1 MNEEKCIEYIKEVFD
16 GREYEIMSVEERRSI
31 HKKCEDYCLQEGI
44 TGIQFD
50 MLWNRAMFQI
60 KAGI

>member
-1 MNEEKCIEYIKEVFD
+1 MNEENCMEFIKEQFK
-16 GREYEIMSVEERRSI
+16 GANEELLSADERKELYCR
-31 HKKCEDYCLQEGI
+31 CRDYCKQEGI
-44 TGIQFD
+44 EGVQFD

>member
-1 MNEEKCIEYIKEVFD
+1 MNEENCMEFIKEQFKGVNEELLGID
-16 GREYEIMSVEERRSI
+16 ERKKLYCRCREY
-31 HKKCEDYCLQEGI
+31 CEQEGI
-44 TGIQFD
+44 EGVQFD

>member
-1 MNEEKCIEYIKEVFD
+1 MSEEKCIEYIKEVFD
-16 GREYEIMSVEERRSI
+16 GREYENMSVEERRSI
-31 HKKCEDYCLQEGI
+31 HKECEDYCLQEGI

>member
-1 MNEEKCIEYIKEVFD
+1 MEFIKEQFKGVNEELLGIDERKELY
-16 GREYEIMSVEERRSI
+16 GRCR
-31 HKKCEDYCLQEGI
+31 DYCEQEGI
-44 TGIQFD
+44 KGVQFD

>member
-1 MNEEKCIEYIKEVFD
+1 MNEENCIEFIKEQFKGVNEELLGID
-16 GREYEIMSVEERRSI
+16 ERKELYGRCR
-31 HKKCEDYCLQEGI
+31 DYCKQEGI
-44 TGIQFD
+44 KGVQFD